1 MRAESG
7 SKQRPAE
14 YNLPRSIL
22 PEISG
27 GGHSNSQ
34 IFCPPFAILGFSAV
48 IFYGLRRYLDYDK
61 ISREPW
67 GELYW
72 QDLREVPRHA
82 SILFGIAIVLLFVG
96 VTLPQSLCEQ
106 TALQGSSRA
115 SEADPN
121 DRLAVGRNE

>member
-1 MRAESG
+1 MLSNARGKWVKTEAGRIQFAPFKIARNFWRRSFQFANFLPPHSRSLG
-7 SKQRPAE
+7 SRQS
-14 YNLPRSIL
+14 Y
-22 PEISG
+22 
-27 GGHSNSQ
+27 
-34 IFCPPFAILGFSAV
+34 F
-48 IFYGLRRYLDYDK
+48 K

-72 QDLREVPRHA
+72 QDLREVPRHV